1 MLFSF
6 ILMSFKC
13 SNRTSSNQIEH
24 VVRDSLRS
32 FEGIY
37 KNTSN
42 NNIRLKLIR
51 IREQVYYFEFYN
63 IVKHSV
69 SQKILGI
76 FELRNDSLKM
86 LSISQPLYEVNL
98 NIAYGDTLSVD
109 QGSLKIYD
117 AFRGVQGSYVQMKNQ
132 SSLLPDFAAFIS
144 NKWDEGVCIDSGQVL
159 IYKMP
164 FDSGSSIKLNLAMG
178 DTVKSYIEN
187 YNKQQADYDFIYV
200 ETRLNNQRL
209 YGWIRGEDFF
219 TKIKRVFKCQ
229 LNDDGTIEKWNKE
242 GRYTLYIDQ
251 SGKIIEK
258 VKD

>member
-1 MLFSF
+1 
-6 ILMSFKC
+6 MSFKC

-63 IVKHSV
+63 IVKDSV

-109 QGSLKIYD
+109 QGSLKFMMHLEVY
-117 AFRGVQGSYVQMKNQ
+117 K
-132 SSLLPDFAAFIS
+132 
-144 NKWDEGVCIDSGQVL
+144 VL
-159 IYKMP
+159 MSK
-164 FDSGSSIKLNLAMG
+164 
-178 DTVKSYIEN
+178 
-187 YNKQQADYDFIYV
+187 
-200 ETRLNNQRL
+200 
-209 YGWIRGEDFF
+209 
-219 TKIKRVFKCQ
+219 
-229 LNDDGTIEKWNKE
+229 
-242 GRYTLYIDQ
+242 
-251 SGKIIEK
+251 
-258 VKD
+258 